1 MGFTRQQG
9 IKALKATVRKFT
21 VKTLW
26 KKRKMNVWMRLMGM
40 EKDNAQERD
49 KVKDE
54 NKELDR

>member
-1 MGFTRQQG
+1 
-9 IKALKATVRKFT
+9 
-21 VKTLW
+21 
-26 KKRKMNVWMRLMGM
+26 MNVWMRLMGM